1 MAIRL
6 LLRRQRGAVWSRAMV
21 FAEPPYAL
29 RFSHFR
35 AKAWNVE
42 GARYFFLCGG
52 IFGFERV
59 GGSKNRWSKGSAHR
73 SREGHGWVMLQR
85 IGVLFLKRS
94 SPYKE
99 LVCENVGS
107 IRLELRQF

>member
-59 GGSKNRWSKGSAHR
+59 GGSKNRGSKGSAHR
-73 SREGHGWVMLQR
+73 SRVMLQR

>member
-42 GARYFFLCGG
+42 GARYFFCAA
-52 IFGFERV
+52 GFLDSKESADPKIEGVKDRLIAL
-59 GGSKNRWSKGSAHR
+59 GSCYNG
-73 SREGHGWVMLQR
+73 
-85 IGVLFLKRS
+85 
-94 SPYKE
+94 
-99 LVCENVGS
+99 
-107 IRLELRQF
+107 